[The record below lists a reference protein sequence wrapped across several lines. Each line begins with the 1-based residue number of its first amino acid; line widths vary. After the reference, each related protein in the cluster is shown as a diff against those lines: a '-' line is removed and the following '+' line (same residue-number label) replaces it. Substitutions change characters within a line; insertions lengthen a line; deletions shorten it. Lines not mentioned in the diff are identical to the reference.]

1 MHYICTVWIHS
12 DQIMHCQ
19 LVFYVQTSQIMHI
32 CTSQKIAGGAFDEDD
47 DKDGGASDEDDKITQ
62 AGDLG
67 RMAEIDEALDV
78 KDLGWEAIDTCKVWS
93 AR

>member
-1 MHYICTVWIHS
+1 
-12 DQIMHCQ
+12 
-19 LVFYVQTSQIMHI
+19 MHI